1 MLRRVR
7 LITGLILFFYVTTH
21 ILPLV
26 LGNHSLALSEW
37 TRPNLH
43 AVWEAWIGQTVL
55 YGALLTHLSLGIF
68 AIYKRRRWP
77 GIRIGEA
84 VQLATGLAVPI
95 LLALHLVSTR
105 AAAALYDLDPTYPW
119 ILAIYLKY
127 DTIAGWR
134 QAAVLAVAWLHGCIG
149 IYYWLRLKPIWPRLQ
164 IPLFSAALLWPA
176 LAMTGFWKAGTEAAA
191 LTIDPGFVELT
202 LRAVGSPSRE
212 EIAFL
217 YQLENWII
225 WGVVAAV
232 VASLAARQARRLF
245 EKRRG
250 VVHLRYDDGKETR
263 FNRGLTL
270 LEASRECRYPH
281 ASVCGGR
288 GRCSTCRVRIRSG
301 AELLAPA
308 SEAEIKVLQRVKA
321 GPDVRLACQCVPSAG
336 KIEITPLLPPTATA
350 AHGHPKSGVEQG
362 EELAIAVM
370 FCDLRGFTQV
380 SEDRL
385 PYDTVFLLNR
395 YFDAMGKAIEESGGH
410 LDKFIGDGVM
420 ALFGIRD
427 GAEVGAR
434 QALVA
439 AKRMS
444 ERLKALN
451 EGLSQDL
458 DAPLRVGIGIHVGRV
473 IVGEMGYG
481 RATQLTAIGNAVNVA
496 SRLEALTKEHGA
508 QLVASRSVFRMA
520 EIDFKAQD
528 LSSEPAT
535 IRGRTKSIQ
544 IVPIKDASAIDL

>member
-7 LITGLILFFYVTTH
+7 LISGLILFFYVSAH
-21 ILPLV
+21 ILPLI

-43 AVWEAWIGQTVL
+43 AVWEAWIGQAIL
-55 YGALLTHLSLGIF
+55 YGALSIHLGLGIF
-68 AIYKRRRWP
+68 AIYKRRRWR
-77 GIRIGEA
+77 GIRFGEA
-84 VQLATGLAVPI
+84 LQLTTGLAIPI
-95 LLALHLVSTR
+95 LLALHVVSTR
-105 AAAALYDLDPTYPW
+105 AAATLYGLDPTYPW
-119 ILAIYLKY
+119 ILAIYLEY
-127 DTIAGWR
+127 DTVAGWR
-134 QAAVLAVAWLHGCIG
+134 QAAVLVVAWLHGCIG
-149 IYYWLRLKPIWPRLQ
+149 IYYWLRLKPLWPRLQ

-176 LAMTGFWKAGTEAAA
+176 LALTGFWKAGTEAAA
-191 LTIDPGFVELT
+191 LTIDPGFVEMT
-202 LRAVGSPSRE
+202 LRTVGAPSRE

-217 YQLENWII
+217 YQIESAII

-232 VASLAARQARRLF
+232 LASMAARLVRRLI

-250 VVHLRYDDGKETR
+250 VVHLRYDDGTEVR
-263 FNRGLTL
+263 FNKGLTL

-288 GRCSTCRVRIRSG
+288 GRCSTCRVRVRSG
-301 AELLAPA
+301 ADLLAPA
-308 SEAEIKVLQRVKA
+308 SDAEIKVLERVKA
-321 GPDVRLACQCVPSAG
+321 GADVRLACQCVPSAG
-336 KIEITPLLPPTATA
+336 KIEITPLLPPSATA

-362 EELAIAVM
+362 KELAIAVM

-410 LDKFIGDGVM
+410 LDKFIGDGIM
-420 ALFGIRD
+420 ALFGVQD
-427 GAEVGAR
+427 GVEVGTR
-434 QALVA
+434 QALTA

-458 DAPLRVGIGIHVGRV
+458 DAPLRIGIGIHVGRV

-496 SRLEALTKEHGA
+496 SRLESLTKEHGA
-508 QLVASRSVFRMA
+508 QLVASRAVYRMA
-520 EIDFKAQD
+520 EVSFKAQG
-528 LSSEPAT
+528 LTSEPAEV
-535 IRGRTKSIQ
+535 RGRTKPIH
-544 IVPIKDASAIDL
+544 IVPVKDASTLVL